1 MPSTLINGVPI
12 YWELGGEAG
21 DPLALVHGS
30 WIDHRNWVG
39 IAPLLTR
46 SLRVLTYDRR
56 GLNRGR

>member
-12 YWELGGEAG
+12 YWELAGEVG
-21 DPLALVHGS
+21 DPLVLVHGS

-39 IAPLLTR
+39 IAPALTR